1 MSIKRYFKQAWGSL
15 AKQPLLSAISVGGTA
30 LAIFLIM
37 IIVMIDEVQV
47 APFAP
52 ESNRDRWLI
61 QSHASLGNKDWG
73 STPEKNSST
82 GPMAY
87 NTIRRTFY
95 EMTTPEAVG
104 VYTPFI
110 GESHLSVKGKTPFGA
125 LRKDTDDGFWKVMDF
140 TFISG
145 HPYDKAAVEAGS
157 QVAVL
162 SESLARKLFDTTEC
176 MGRDFSID
184 HVTYRVCGVVR
195 DVSNLASF
203 AKADLWVPLTSNGTD
218 KTVWS
223 THMGPLGVII
233 LAHDKS
239 DFPNIREEYNQVWDK
254 FGDEVKEAGW
264 EFYTHQHPYD
274 QFTQINIKWHNMDPD
289 MGAVRRHNLLV
300 YTILLLIPAINL
312 SSLTQS
318 RLSRRRDE
326 IGVRR
331 AFGATQV
338 SIMMEMFIENLM
350 ITIVAGMIGLLLSL
364 AFIFLGGE
372 SVLASGAEVR
382 GLRFG
387 MVFNL
392 SVFGT
397 ALLFCFVL
405 NLLSAL
411 IPSWQASRGKI
422 VNALTGHNK

>member
-1 MSIKRYFKQAWGSL
+1 MSIKRYLKQAWGSL

-37 IIVMIDEVQV
+37 IIVMIDEVKV

-61 QSHASLGNKDWG
+61 QTHASLGNKDWG
-73 STPEKNSST
+73 STPDKNSST
-82 GPMAY
+82 GPMGY
-87 NTIRRTFY
+87 NIIRRTFY

-104 VYTPFI
+104 VFTPFS

-125 LRKDTDDGFWKVMDF
+125 YRKDTDDGFWKVMDF
-140 TFISG
+140 TFIRG
-145 HPYDKAAVEAGS
+145 HPYDKADVEAGR

-176 MGRDFSID
+176 VGREFTVD
-184 HVTYRVCGVVR
+184 HVSYRVCGVVR
-195 DVSNLASF
+195 DVSNLTTF
-203 AKADLWVPLTSNGTD
+203 AKSDLWLPLTSTGTD
-218 KTVWS
+218 KITW
-223 THMGPLGVII
+223 TTYMGPLGVII
-233 LAHDKS
+233 LAHDKA
-239 DFPNIREEYNQVWDK
+239 DFPKIREEYNQVWDK
-254 FGDEVKEAGW
+254 FGDEVKVAGW
-264 EFYTHQHPYD
+264 EFFRHQNPYD
-274 QFTQINIKWHNMDPD
+274 QFTQINMTYFTMDPD

-331 AFGATQV
+331 AFGATRL
-338 SIMMEMFIENLM
+338 SIMMEMFIENLI
-350 ITIVAGMIGLLLSL
+350 ITVVAGMIGLLLSV

-372 SVLASGAEVR
+372 TVLASGGEVR
-382 GLRFG
+382 GLRLG
-387 MVFNL
+387 MIFNF